1 MVANIK
7 KMLPLRPFSC
17 IFFGGLKKKK
27 YLCGIQAGDHGVG
40 SPVITGSVLL
50 IPLAE
55 ETMTDDSMTADS

>member
-27 YLCGIQAGDHGVG
+27 YLCGISHKQ
-40 SPVITGSVLL
+40 VITGAVLL

>member
-27 YLCGIQAGDHGVG
+27 YLCGISHKQ
-40 SPVITGSVLL
+40 VITVLL